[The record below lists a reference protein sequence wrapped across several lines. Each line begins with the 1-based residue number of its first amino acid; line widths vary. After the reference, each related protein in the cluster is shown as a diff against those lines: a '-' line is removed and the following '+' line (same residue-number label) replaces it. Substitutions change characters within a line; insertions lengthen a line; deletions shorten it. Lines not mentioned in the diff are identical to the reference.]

1 MRIGLIA
8 CVLLVTSFPAAAQ
21 GSGELWEITMAIPGM
36 PAGMI
41 PAQRVCQGDDPSRA
55 ATQDPSKKDCKV
67 TGSKKTATGT
77 FVTLSCPDGSTMTI
91 DQQFNAARTEFKS
104 TMTSKGSRQGDMT
117 INTTGRKVGACDA
130 VAERK
135 ARDEKTESIKKQAA
149 AGMAAGAAAQK
160 QANEVYIKNCTAA
173 VDSMSYFG
181 LGQYGQC
188 YKKTD
193 KNCMSQMD
201 SANKLQP
208 EVAKVCNARVVD
220 FCKRLQTQEGFVK
233 AKGDENAAKMC
244 GVSTAS
250 IKAAQCPKAAQ
261 GGSLAFVG
269 AYCPAEAKPIAM
281 EHCAGRDYTS
291 KLGGKYAAF
300 CQNYLANADFEQP
313 PGAARP
319 ATATSTAGAAGT
331 AGTTQ
336 EAQGQPQS
344 AQDQVK
350 QGVSKGL
357 DKIKG
362 LFGR

>member
-1 MRIGLIA
+1 
-8 CVLLVTSFPAAAQ
+8 
-21 GSGELWEITMAIPGM
+21 
-36 PAGMI
+36 
-41 PAQRVCQGDDPSRA
+41 
-55 ATQDPSKKDCKV
+55 
-67 TGSKKTATGT
+67 
-77 FVTLSCPDGSTMTI
+77 
-91 DQQFNAARTEFKS
+91 
-104 TMTSKGSRQGDMT
+104 MTSKGSRQGDMT

-193 KNCMSQMD
+193 KNCVSQMD

-244 GVSTAS
+244 GVSAAS

-269 AYCPAEAKPIAM
+269 AYCPVEAKPIAM
-281 EHCAGRDYTS
+281 EHCGGRDYTS
-291 KLGGKYAAF
+291 KMGGKYSAF
-300 CQNYLANADFEQP
+300 CTNYLANADFEQP
-313 PGAARP
+313 PGAVRP
-319 ATATSTAGAAGT
+319 AAAKSAAGA